1 MILRSPPTSPGACG
15 HGPLWSPVV
24 RDGCSRRT
32 RQQPPRRRSRPV
44 SCCAGHRQRPVTAQ
58 SAVRSPPRVRRTRSA
73 HPGRR
78 SLAGSGTSPTK
89 RRVPPAATRNPLS
102 RAADGT
108 EATSCSKSWISTAL
122 PRAPGVCPCRT
133 RVRQG
138 ARCSSVGVG
147 WGEIGQGVDLAR
159 PHPRD
164 GDGKVTSS
172 PSLVAFRIS
181 PISAR
186 VGPVGF
192 PATLGTS

>member
-73 HPGRR
+73 APWEEIASRVRNLPHEKAGSSSGHTEPAVEGGRR
-78 SLAGSGTSPTK
+78 NGSDI
-89 RRVPPAATRNPLS
+89 R
-102 RAADGT
+102 
-108 EATSCSKSWISTAL
+108 SKSWISTAL

-186 VGPVGF
+186 VGPVGS
-192 PATLGTS
+192 PAT